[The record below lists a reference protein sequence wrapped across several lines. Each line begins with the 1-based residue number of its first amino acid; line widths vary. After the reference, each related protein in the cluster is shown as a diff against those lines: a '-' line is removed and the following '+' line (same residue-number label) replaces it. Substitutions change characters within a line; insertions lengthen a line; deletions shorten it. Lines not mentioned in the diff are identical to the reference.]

1 MSEILTIIPVLFLAM
16 VIHEYAHAWTANQLG
31 DPTAKLMGRMT
42 LNPIKHID
50 PFGTVV
56 LPLLLTVLH
65 YMGSPFFPVILAK
78 PVPVNFARLRNP
90 RRDMMLVG
98 MAGPAINVV
107 LAVGLSLLLRLKLSL
122 NISEI
127 MGLAVYINLLLAI
140 FNMIPIPPL
149 DGSRLVMGLLPR
161 PVLVPYQRLERY
173 GVFIVFALLPFGLF
187 ERVVLP
193 ITIYCVGLLGI
204 ASP

>member
-1 MSEILTIIPVLFLAM
+1 MSEIPTIIFILFLAM

-31 DPTAKLMGRMT
+31 DPTAKWMGRMT

-50 PFGTVV
+50 PFGTII

-65 YMGSPFFPVILAK
+65 YIGSPFFPVILAK
-78 PVPVNFARLRNP
+78 PVPVNFSRLRNP

-98 MAGPAINVV
+98 MAGPVINVI
-107 LAVGLSLLLRLKLSL
+107 LAVGLSLLLRLKFSG

-127 MGLAVYINLLLAI
+127 IALAAYVNLLLAI

-149 DGSRLVMGLLPR
+149 DGSRLVMGLLPGPILR
-161 PVLVPYQRLERY
+161 PYQRLERY

-187 ERVVLP
+187 EKVVLP
-193 ITIYCVGLLGI
+193 ITIYGAGLLGI
-204 ASP
+204 SIK